1 MQISEYVSLGHSD
14 KMADYISSYLL
25 DRYIEKDPDTKYAV
39 ECQIKG
45 ADVNLAGEIT
55 SKAKFT
61 KKQIENFV
69 KKAVAEI
76 GYTKTYQ
83 NRWGK
88 ENTICDKDLQ
98 VHTYISEQSPDIA
111 QGLEGWGDQGIFFGC
126 AYPREDYEYLE
137 DSQYLAQIIGSE
149 LYKEGIVGKDIKV
162 LVIKQDNC
170 LAKVVIAAP
179 ALSDAQLRASKVIN
193 DVTAIC
199 ADAECPLV
207 VNGTGKYQKHGP
219 IADSGTTGR
228 KLAVDFYGGSCKIGG
243 GSPWTKDGSK
253 ADLTLNLYARYLALN
268 YLKNNELETPVFCD
282 IACTIGRKEIEI
294 CIHDGKGNN
303 YVCYEEKRSPKELIT
318 KFQLNKPHF
327 AELCKNGLFSRIKVK

>member
-76 GYTKTYQ
+76 GYTKRYQ

-137 DSQYLAQIIGSE
+137 GSQYLAQIIGSE

-162 LVIKQDNC
+162 LVIKQDNR
-170 LAKVVIAAP
+170 LSKVVIAAP
-179 ALSDAQLRASKVIN
+179 ALSDAHLRASKVIN

-207 VNGTGKYQKHGP
+207 INGTGKYAKHGP
-219 IADSGTTGR
+219 VADSGTTGR

-243 GSPWTKDGSK
+243 SSPWTKDGSK
-253 ADLTLNLYARYLALN
+253 ADLTLNLYARYLALK
-268 YLKNNELETPVFCD
+268 YLKDIDNSEPVFCD
-282 IACTIGRKEIEI
+282 IACSIGKKEIDI
-294 CIHDGKGNN
+294 CIHNGAGKIFER
-303 YVCYEEKRSPKELIT
+303 YKEQKSPKELI
-318 KFQLNKPHF
+318 KFFKLNTPIY
-327 AELCKNGLFSRIKVK
+327 AELCKNGLFSRIK